1 MSMATGL
8 PAEVIWHDAECGAYD
23 ADLKLWLQLAERAPG
38 PALDLGCGTGRV
50 ALHLAR
56 RDHEVVGV
64 DADAALVEEF
74 SARAA
79 GLPARGV
86 VADARELNLG
96 AKFSLALAPMQLVQL
111 LADEAE
117 RIASLRALAAH
128 LSPGGIAA
136 LAIVE
141 DVEVEEPGA
150 TFPSM
155 QRETR
160 PSEPPPLPD
169 TREVDGIVYSSLPLP
184 TIVDDETLLVRRL
197 RQIVSLEGLLSE
209 EESTIRLRVLD
220 ADRLEREGAAAGLE
234 ALPRLFVAPTSDHVG
249 STVVVLRKAG
259 A

>member
-1 MSMATGL
+1 MSMTTGR

-23 ADLKLWLQLAERAPG
+23 ADLGLWRELAERAPG
-38 PALDLGCGTGRV
+38 PVLDLGCGTGRV

-56 RDHEVVGV
+56 RGYEVVGV
-64 DADAALVEEF
+64 DAEAALIEEF
-74 SARAA
+74 SSRAT

-86 VADARELNLG
+86 VADVRELDLG

-117 RIASLRALAAH
+117 RIACLRGLAAH

-141 DVEVEEPGA
+141 DVEAEDAGA
-150 TFPSM
+150 RFPSM
-155 QRETR
+155 RREKR

-169 TREVDGIVYSSLPLP
+169 TREVDGVVYSSLPLP
-184 TIVDDETLLVRRL
+184 TIVDDEKLLVRRL
-197 RQIVSLEGLLSE
+197 RQVVSLEGLLSE
-209 EESTIRLRVLD
+209 EESTIRLRALD
-220 ADRLEREGAAAGLE
+220 GAELEREAAAADLE
-234 ALPRLFVAPTSDHVG
+234 PLPRLYVAPTPDHVG